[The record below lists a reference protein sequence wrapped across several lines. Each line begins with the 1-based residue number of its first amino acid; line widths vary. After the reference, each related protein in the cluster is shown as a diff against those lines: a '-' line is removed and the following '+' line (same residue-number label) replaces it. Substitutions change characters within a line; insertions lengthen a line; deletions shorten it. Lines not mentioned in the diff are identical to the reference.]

1 MSDYDKTFIEFV
13 GEVTVGDTIQ
23 FPGDYDSYTVVA
35 ITNDGIVVRK
45 LNLSLIK
52 SEVDKLNEQ

>member
-1 MSDYDKTFIEFV
+1 MSKDTTFIEFV

-23 FPGDYDSYTVVA
+23 FPGDSDSYAVLA
-35 ITNDGIVVRK
+35 ITNDGIVVKK